1 MVKIRPVIAKIL
13 LLLLLFLIVAVV
25 FVVVVFDVAVIVVLD
40 PETFLYSLVKIGSV
54 TAEILLTLNLRWWW
68 VGVVVC
74 RVIFMSNLTL
84 GLVELGF

>member
-54 TAEILLTLNLRWWW
+54 TAEILGEGSCHCCYSFFAGLRPAQKLD
-68 VGVVVC
+68 
-74 RVIFMSNLTL
+74 IEYHLYHI
-84 GLVELGF
+84 